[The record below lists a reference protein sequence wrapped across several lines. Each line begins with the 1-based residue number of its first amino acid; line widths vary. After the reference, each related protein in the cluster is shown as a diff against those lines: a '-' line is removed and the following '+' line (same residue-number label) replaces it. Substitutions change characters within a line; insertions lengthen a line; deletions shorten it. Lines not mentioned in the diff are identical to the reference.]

1 MVVGEHCQFRS
12 SLYELSLFQNILQI
26 WGREESSA
34 VCGWISP
41 FPVHGEHHHSLN
53 TCSHSNAITFSA
65 GMCPAG
71 LAKVGHSPEGCG
83 GGARKEVCLTQ
94 K

>member
-1 MVVGEHCQFRS
+1 MVVGEHFPEYSTNMGPGGEQCCLRLDFS
-12 SLYELSLFQNILQI
+12 T
-26 WGREESSA
+26 
-34 VCGWISP
+34 

-83 GGARKEVCLTQ
+83 GGARKEACLTQ